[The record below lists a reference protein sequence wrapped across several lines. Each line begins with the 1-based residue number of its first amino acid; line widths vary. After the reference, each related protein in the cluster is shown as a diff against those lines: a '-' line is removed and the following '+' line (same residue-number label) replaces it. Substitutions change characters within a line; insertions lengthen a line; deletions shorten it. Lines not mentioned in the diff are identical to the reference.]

1 MTLSGSRSEEEEEAT
16 STTLMH
22 LFLKFQLFIASVE
35 FLLFWY
41 IHGEVNKNLPRDC
54 YILYFI
60 FQRYLPTPPNGSCT
74 VAPPTEKQRG
84 GRIF

>member
-22 LFLKFQLFIASVE
+22 LFIASVA

-41 IHGEVNKNLPRDC
+41 IHGEVNKNLPRDR
-54 YILYFI
+54 YILYYKSRLYHVFHCPASHS
-60 FQRYLPTPPNGSCT
+60 PTLLYYYYFS
-74 VAPPTEKQRG
+74 Q
-84 GRIF
+84 

>member
-22 LFLKFQLFIASVE
+22 LFLIFQLFIASVA

-54 YILYFI
+54 YILYYKSRLYHVFHCPASHS
-60 FQRYLPTPPNGSCT
+60 PTLLYYYYFSH
-74 VAPPTEKQRG
+74 
-84 GRIF
+84 

>member
-22 LFLKFQLFIASVE
+22 LFIASVA

-54 YILYFI
+54 YILYYKSRLYHVFHCPASHS
-60 FQRYLPTPPNGSCT
+60 PTLLYYYYFS
-74 VAPPTEKQRG
+74 Q
-84 GRIF
+84 

>member
-22 LFLKFQLFIASVE
+22 LFIASVA

-41 IHGEVNKNLPRDC
+41 IHGEVNKNLPRDR
-54 YILYFI
+54 YILYYKSRLYHVFHCPASHS
-60 FQRYLPTPPNGSCT
+60 PTLLYYYYFSH
-74 VAPPTEKQRG
+74 
-84 GRIF
+84 

>member
-22 LFLKFQLFIASVE
+22 LFIASVA

-41 IHGEVNKNLPRDC
+41 IPGEVNKNLPRDR
-54 YILYFI
+54 YILYYKSRLYHVFHCPASHS
-60 FQRYLPTPPNGSCT
+60 PTLLYYYYFSH
-74 VAPPTEKQRG
+74 
-84 GRIF
+84 